1 MAWSPHRR
9 PTARPKATA
18 PRTTAVHEMLIG
30 EGFHDREFGV
40 SGGEMLGTP
49 EPAEPAPAPVS
60 FTIKPPRWHGM
71 EADLA
76 HSTPAPPLTM
86 LLDCTATR

>member
-1 MAWSPHRR
+1 M
-9 PTARPKATA
+9 
-18 PRTTAVHEMLIG
+18 HEMLIG

-60 FTIKPPRWHGM
+60 FTIKPPPLARHGGRPRPF
-71 EADLA
+71 
-76 HSTPAPPLTM
+76 HSLRPPLTM